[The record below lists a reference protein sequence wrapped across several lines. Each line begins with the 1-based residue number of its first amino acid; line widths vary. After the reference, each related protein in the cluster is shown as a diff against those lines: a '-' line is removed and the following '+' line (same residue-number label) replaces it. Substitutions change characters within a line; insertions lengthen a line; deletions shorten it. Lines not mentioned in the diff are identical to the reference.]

1 MRETSHWHQIQ
12 DIIRRETKE
21 NARGKTK
28 KESSI
33 RDSPRRMHHP
43 RPRFVIGSA
52 AESLSCLS
60 SYASYART
68 DLLPQK
74 LGRDR
79 SDSNSKQKKQF
90 SKHRPDPD
98 PFSPRPRD
106 KTVQTGIASEIPLDE
121 CIIRGPGLSRG
132 RCRVP
137 VLLIIICYFLFV
149 HAAKYSGQN
158 LMQSKN
164 KHDAREESENEHRR
178 FP

>member
-1 MRETSHWHQIQ
+1 
-12 DIIRRETKE
+12 
-21 NARGKTK
+21 
-28 KESSI
+28 
-33 RDSPRRMHHP
+33 MHHP

-74 LGRDR
+74 TWQRPFGF
-79 SDSNSKQKKQF
+79 KFKAKKKQF

-98 PFSPRPRD
+98 PSSPRPRD